1 MKIIEILNENQE
13 IKNLNLKLEIAEL
26 SKNNFLKV
34 VFACSDEISESLHA
48 TIHNIIKSQVGEE
61 FELSVEYNKIDK
73 ENTDINEIEISD
85 IEILKAKQR
94 IQIDKYRLALETPS
108 IIEISNIENILGDIN
123 LNKVNGIDGIKNVSD
138 EVYLCGKISF
148 LKELKTKDKEVDGVI
163 TPGKIYYSF
172 YLNDGTG
179 SIRTTIFATQ
189 KNLNILSMLKD
200 DMNIICFGK
209 IDKFNDKFTYTIRA
223 FAKCDFSLIVKEEP
237 TVPEPTHYLTV
248 IPEQYI
254 ETSQLSLFEFQNT
267 YSDSVNEFLANKS
280 YVVFDFETTGLDH
293 EVDAVTELGAVKIV
307 NGKITETFSTFV
319 NPLVPIPEKITQL
332 THITDDMVKDA
343 PLIEDVLM
351 DFYKFCYNSS
361 IVAHNIDFDFKFLRF
376 NARKIGVTFKNTQYD
391 TLILAREHIKGL
403 KNYKLG
409 TICEYLNVPL
419 VDAHRAVND
428 CLATAK
434 VFIKLTDYFNK

>member
-1 MKIIEILNENQE
+1 M
-13 IKNLNLKLEIAEL
+13 
-26 SKNNFLKV
+26 
-34 VFACSDEISESLHA
+34 
-48 TIHNIIKSQVGEE
+48 
-61 FELSVEYNKIDK
+61 
-73 ENTDINEIEISD
+73 
-85 IEILKAKQR
+85 
-94 IQIDKYRLALETPS
+94 
-108 IIEISNIENILGDIN
+108 
-123 LNKVNGIDGIKNVSD
+123 
-138 EVYLCGKISF
+138 
-148 LKELKTKDKEVDGVI
+148 
-163 TPGKIYYSF
+163 
-172 YLNDGTG
+172 
-179 SIRTTIFATQ
+179 
-189 KNLNILSMLKD
+189 
-200 DMNIICFGK
+200 
-209 IDKFNDKFTYTIRA
+209 
-223 FAKCDFSLIVKEEP
+223 
-237 TVPEPTHYLTV
+237 
-248 IPEQYI
+248 
-254 ETSQLSLFEFQNT
+254 
-267 YSDSVNEFLANKS
+267 
-280 YVVFDFETTGLDH
+280 
-293 EVDAVTELGAVKIV
+293 

-343 PLIEDVLM
+343 PIIEDVLM